1 VVCAGIDIGSTTTKV
16 VFLKFNRKVA
26 AMSIGPTGFAP
37 EDAVLR
43 EIQNCYS
50 QTGLT
55 EVDVAY
61 WVATGYGRELIK
73 FADEQV
79 TEITCHGKSAHTFV
93 PEARGVIDM
102 GGQDSKA
109 ISLDKTGRVVD
120 FAMND
125 RCAAGTGKFLEVT
138 ARTMG
143 ISPEEMGRLSLQS
156 TKEVAVSGVCTVFAE
171 AEVIS
176 LVSKGVAAV
185 DILAGINRAVVRR
198 VQGLLRRAQVRPPYV
213 MTGGV
218 AKNIGVVRAFE
229 ELLQT
234 KLLIPEEPQ
243 LVGALGAAYIA
254 LDSYERNPGLE
265 SYEKNRRIERKIN
278 SERDSQRV

>member
-1 VVCAGIDIGSTTTKV
+1 MVCAGIDIGSTTTKV
-16 VFLKFNRKVA
+16 VFLTSNREVA

-37 EDAVLR
+37 EAATLR

-50 QTGLT
+50 QAGLT

-79 TEITCHGKSAHTFV
+79 TEITCHGKGAHAFDSA
-93 PEARGVIDM
+93 ARGVIDM

-109 ISLDKTGRVVD
+109 ISLDETGRVVE

-138 ARTMG
+138 ARTIG
-143 ISPEEMGRLSLQS
+143 ISPEEMGRLSLRS
-156 TKEVAVSGVCTVFAE
+156 TKEVAVSSVCTVFAE

-185 DILAGINRAVVRR
+185 DILAGIHRAVVRR
-198 VQGLLRRAQVRPPYV
+198 VQGLLRRAQVLPPFV

-218 AKNIGVVRAFE
+218 AKNIGVVKAFE

-243 LVGALGAAYIA
+243 IMGALGAAFIA
-254 LDSYERNPGLE
+254 LERYER
-265 SYEKNRRIERKIN
+265 NRRIERKID